1 MFFEQIRKQIP
12 FLNSNKTNLNR
23 KKETERLVLEE
34 VSQLISEKKYKRA
47 LKVIDTNIDHGIT
60 TNQILHKKAF
70 LLAQTKRYEE
80 ANAIWRRLSEL
91 KNKPKLAAS
100 AQQSLETIKKIESER
115 IKSTR
120 HLINSLHSIAKKY
133 QQKLNNLPR
142 PKDWSDKVNIIPLV
156 CKEAELAR
164 TTDLPKLA
172 FDLVEQTLRSGLE
185 SPLLILD
192 KALSLGMMGQH
203 SRALEL
209 LNNLYQEIKNKEVKD
224 RIQERIHQLN
234 REVDYYNSKKAFYL
248 ATQAKIVASASSI
261 DAQHIPEDLSAH
273 TESEIKSLI
282 FKEAITCLD
291 ASPAASLWLANSILD
306 YYPGDG
312 SSLQLKGEAL
322 DALEREH
329 EAIQSWKQLTHS
341 ENKETATKASKSIS
355 KVLTKMA
362 LISSPK
368 SSPEEAI
375 SFYIREHLKLKL
387 APKFNNGLKAIL
399 EQLEQSNTDF
409 SDPELEQQQF
419 QLVFNTLV
427 IECLEAQLHQQ
438 GRLNAT
444 SSAQKPGAISK
455 TASKAG

>member
-47 LKVIDTNIDHGIT
+47 LKVINTNIDHGIT

-142 PKDWSDKVNIIPLV
+142 PKDWLDKVNIIPLV

-209 LNNLYQEIKNKEVKD
+209 LNNLNQEIKNQEVKD

-261 DAQHIPEDLSAH
+261 DVQHIPEDLSAH

-427 IECLEAQLHQQ
+427 IECLEVQLHQQ

-455 TASKAG
+455 TGPKAG

>member
-23 KKETERLVLEE
+23 KKEAERIALEE
-34 VSQLISEKKYKRA
+34 ASQLISEKKYKRA
-47 LKVIDTNIDHGIT
+47 LKVIDTKIDHGIT

-100 AQQSLETIKKIESER
+100 AQQSLETIKRIESER

-120 HLINSLHSIAKKY
+120 HLIYSLHSIAKKY

-142 PKDWSDKVNIIPLV
+142 SKDWSDKVNIIPLV

-172 FDLVEQTLRSGLE
+172 FDLAEQTLRSGLE

-209 LNNLYQEIKNKEVKD
+209 LNNLYQEIKNQEIKD
-224 RIQERIHQLN
+224 RIKERIHQLN
-234 REVDYYNSKKAFYL
+234 REVDYYNSKKTFYL

-273 TESEIKSLI
+273 TELEIKSLI
-282 FKEAITCLD
+282 FKKAITCLD

-362 LISSPK
+362 LTSSPK

-409 SDPELEQQQF
+409 SDPELKQQQF

-455 TASKAG
+455 TGPKAG

>member
-23 KKETERLVLEE
+23 KKETERIALEE

-70 LLAQTKRYEE
+70 LLAQIKRYEE

-100 AQQSLETIKKIESER
+100 AQQSLETIKRIESER

-142 PKDWSDKVNIIPLV
+142 SKDWSDKVNIIPLV

-209 LNNLYQEIKNKEVKD
+209 LNNLYQEIKNQEIKD
-224 RIQERIHQLN
+224 RIKERIHQLN
-234 REVDYYNSKKAFYL
+234 REVDYYNSKKTFYL

-273 TESEIKSLI
+273 TELEIKSLI
-282 FKEAITCLD
+282 FK
-291 ASPAASLWLANSILD
+291 IL
-306 YYPGDG
+306 
-312 SSLQLKGEAL
+312 
-322 DALEREH
+322 
-329 EAIQSWKQLTHS
+329 
-341 ENKETATKASKSIS
+341 N
-355 KVLTKMA
+355 
-362 LISSPK
+362 
-368 SSPEEAI
+368 
-375 SFYIREHLKLKL
+375 
-387 APKFNNGLKAIL
+387 
-399 EQLEQSNTDF
+399 
-409 SDPELEQQQF
+409 
-419 QLVFNTLV
+419 
-427 IECLEAQLHQQ
+427 
-438 GRLNAT
+438 
-444 SSAQKPGAISK
+444 
-455 TASKAG
+455 